1 MIRLASLDMPSVFLC
16 EVYDIILI
24 EERSITING
33 KIILA
38 VADGHGG

>member
-24 EERSITING
+24 EERLSSLTE
-33 KIILA
+33 K
-38 VADGHGG
+38 